1 MGAGCGIGSVVQSG
15 TDIAGYCCGT
25 GPVVQSTA
33 RMALTLLVI
42 EQEWKKHSGTM
53 YKRRSREMYDT

>member
-1 MGAGCGIGSVVQSG
+1 MQGDRGMGAGCGTGSVVQSG

-42 EQEWKKHSGTM
+42 GQG
-53 YKRRSREMYDT
+53 